1 MKDPHLIMVVIGDD
15 AGVLG
20 DYPIHETFNANQF
33 SRSTS
38 SAEG

>member
-20 DYPIHETFNANQF
+20 DYPIHETFNSNPF
-33 SRSTS
+33 SRSNS
-38 SAEG
+38 CAKG